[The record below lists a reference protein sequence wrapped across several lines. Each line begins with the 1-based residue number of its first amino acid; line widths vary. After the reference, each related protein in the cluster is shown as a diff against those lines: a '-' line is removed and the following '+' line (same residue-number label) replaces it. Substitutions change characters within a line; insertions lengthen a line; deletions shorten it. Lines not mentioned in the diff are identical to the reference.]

1 MVDKNLYNLSDI
13 AEIISGYSFRE
24 AITESKDSNV
34 FVVQAKDTKNNLY
47 ITEKDLREIKDSSY
61 GEKSA
66 KDDDVIIS
74 NKGFFFS
81 TVIKSKAKI
90 IPSSSVYIIRP
101 KQEKV
106 LSEYLAIYL
115 NSKVGQAEIKK
126 FESGG
131 SIKIIPLRDLGNV
144 KVIIPEIEKQKI
156 IIDLYKNIERQS
168 EILERKKIINQN
180 ILETIFMNK

>member
-1 MVDKNLYNLSDI
+1 MNQKKSYNLVNI

-24 AITESKDSNV
+24 AIAESKDSNV

-66 KDDDVIIS
+66 KDGDVIMS
-74 NKGFFFS
+74 NKGFFSS

-101 KQEKV
+101 NQEKI

-115 NSKVGQAEIKK
+115 NSKVGQSEIKK

-131 SIKIIPLRDLGNV
+131 SIKIIPLRDLGSV
-144 KVIIPEIEKQKI
+144 KVMIPEIERQKKI
-156 IIDLYKNIERQS
+156 VELYKNIERQNK
-168 EILERKKIINQN
+168 ILERKKIINQN
-180 ILETIFMNK
+180 ILEAIFIK